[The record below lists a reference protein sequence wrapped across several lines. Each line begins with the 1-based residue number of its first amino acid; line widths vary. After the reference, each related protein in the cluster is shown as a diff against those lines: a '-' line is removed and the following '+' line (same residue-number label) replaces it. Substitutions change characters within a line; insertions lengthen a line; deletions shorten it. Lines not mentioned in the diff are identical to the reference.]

1 LSARCPRVLFVGAF
15 PPPESVIV
23 GGMVTSC
30 RALLASTLPQRVELD
45 LLDSTQFANPPP
57 RLSVR
62 FVRAAL
68 RCVRFVVRFEA
79 RRPDAVLLFVALG
92 ASIVEKGA
100 MAWYARL
107 RGVPTLMF
115 PRGASIVEDCR
126 TSGFTRTWAKAS
138 FRGARKIVCQGQI
151 WRNFAVDVLGFAP
164 QDVAVIRNWTATRDL
179 LDIGACRSARRR
191 APIRLL
197 FVGWLERDKG
207 ILELLEACQQL
218 GRERQFTLDIA
229 GEGHASEEA
238 RGLVSR
244 YGLTEVVRFLGWL
257 QPQELRRAL
266 ADADVFVLP
275 SWGEGLPNAMVEA
288 MAARLA
294 VVVTSVGAIPDVITH
309 RRSGLLVAPKDM
321 ESLRLA
327 LSEIIDDGDLRDR
340 LALEAYEIATQEFAV
355 EAAVEKLVHEID
367 STIFSAHAI
376 HDHRRVP

>member
-1 LSARCPRVLFVGAF
+1 VLFVGAF
-15 PPPESVIV
+15 PPQNSVIV

-68 RCVRFVVRFEA
+68 RCARFVGRFEV

-126 TSGFTRTWAKAS
+126 TSRFTRIWAKAS
-138 FRGARKIVCQGQI
+138 FRGATKIVCQGHVWQS
-151 WRNFAVDVLGFAP
+151 FAIDVLGFAP
-164 QDVAVIRNWTATRDL
+164 HEVAVIRNWTATRDL
-179 LDIGACRSARRR
+179 LDIGARRNARRE

-207 ILELLEACQQL
+207 IFELLEACQQL
-218 GRERQFTLDIA
+218 SRERQFTLDIA
-229 GEGHASEEA
+229 GEGRASEEA
-238 RGLVSR
+238 RELVSR
-244 YGLTEVVRFLGWL
+244 YGLTEVVRFRGWL
-257 QPQELRRAL
+257 RPRDLRRAL

-294 VVVTSVGAIPDVITH
+294 VVVTSVGAIPDVITN
-309 RRSGLLVAPKDM
+309 RRSGLLVAPKDA
-321 ESLRLA
+321 ESLRRA
-327 LSEIIDDGDLRDR
+327 LSEIIDDRNLRER
-340 LALEAYEIATQEFAV
+340 IALEAYEFATREFAV
-355 EAAVEKLVHEID
+355 DAAVEKLVHEID
-367 STIFSAHAI
+367 STIVAAHAV
-376 HDHRRVP
+376 HRQRRVP